1 MVWDISLITA
11 ALLGVFLLLAILTRI
26 WRDQTMENQKADAG
40 GARAL
45 SSQPPMP
52 DVADT
57 QPAQCTIKIATV
69 QQRNRD

>member
-40 GARAL
+40 GAGTVA
-45 SSQPPMP
+45 SQPPAL
-52 DVADT
+52 DHADDK
-57 QPAQCTIKIATV
+57 QPAE
-69 QQRNRD
+69 